1 MATSSGAA
9 SRPNARGDVR
19 GRRIEHPPSMVQLAT
34 EALRHMILGGEL
46 LPGDRII
53 ENRLTVELGV
63 SRPPLREALRL
74 LEQQG
79 LVEQVPR
86 RGAFVRNL
94 TLHDVYEIFTL
105 RRELERLAVDLGMPV
120 RDPLALR
127 RCENA
132 LAAMQQAAEAGD
144 QAVVTEH
151 AFEFH
156 VSVIGLSGHRRLEDI
171 YRSLNQQMLLCMA
184 LNRQARAKQAETLLE
199 DVGRHRRLLELIES
213 GDVAAVH
220 HALEHH
226 GDLTFL
232 DGIEDR
238 LGGHSEVS
246 LAWLLEMR
254 KREAS

>member
-1 MATSSGAA
+1 MATSSGAV
-9 SRPNARGDVR
+9 SRPNARGEVR

-156 VSVIGLSGHRRLEDI
+156 V
-171 YRSLNQQMLLCMA
+171 
-184 LNRQARAKQAETLLE
+184 
-199 DVGRHRRLLELIES
+199 
-213 GDVAAVH
+213 
-220 HALEHH
+220 
-226 GDLTFL
+226 
-232 DGIEDR
+232 
-238 LGGHSEVS
+238 
-246 LAWLLEMR
+246 
-254 KREAS
+254 